1 MIGVKEMKMFYLKT
15 RRFESGV
22 SGTGRVAQ
30 GFIFDIGK
38 VAVTWLSEHP
48 SVTVYDNI
56 GEVTA
61 IHGHGGKTE
70 VVMEPDYKRAYG
82 ELRSF
87 IDNFSLPETMK
98 EKLPLDSQTVKAY
111 KEGEKVKKL
120 IPPSPQTTVA
130 VSGGI
135 HT

>member
-1 MIGVKEMKMFYLKT
+1 MKMFYLK
-15 RRFESGV
+15 RAEDESGI

-30 GFIFDIGK
+30 GFVFDNGK

-48 SVTVYDNI
+48 SVTVYDNL

-82 ELRSF
+82 ELKTF
-87 IDNFSLPETMK
+87 IGNFSLEDNMR
-98 EKLPLDSQTVKAY
+98 EKMPLDSQVVKLL
-111 KEGEKVKKL
+111 KEKE
-120 IPPSPQTTVA
+120 
-130 VSGGI
+130 
-135 HT
+135 

>member
-1 MIGVKEMKMFYLKT
+1 MFYLK
-15 RRFESGV
+15 RAEDESGV

-30 GFIFDIGK
+30 GFIFDNGK

-70 VVMEPDYKRAYG
+70 VAMQPDYKRAYV
-82 ELRSF
+82 ELKTF
-87 IDNFSLPETMK
+87 IDNFKLKDIMK
-98 EKLPLDSQTVKAY
+98 EKLPLDSQVVKLL
-111 KEGEKVKKL
+111 KEKEKK
-120 IPPSPQTTVA
+120 
-130 VSGGI
+130 
-135 HT
+135 

>member
-1 MIGVKEMKMFYLKT
+1 MKIFYLK
-15 RRFESGV
+15 RSEDESGI

-30 GFIFDIGK
+30 GFIFDNGK

-48 SVTVYDNI
+48 SVTVYDSI

-82 ELRSF
+82 EMRAF
-87 IDNFSLPETMK
+87 VENFSL
-98 EKLPLDSQTVKAY
+98 EKSMHSSLPIDSQTSKLL
-111 KEGEKVKKL
+111 KEKE
-120 IPPSPQTTVA
+120 
-130 VSGGI
+130 
-135 HT
+135 

>member
-1 MIGVKEMKMFYLKT
+1 MKIFYLK
-15 RRFESGV
+15 RAEDESGV

-30 GFIFDIGK
+30 GFIFDNGK

-70 VVMEPDYKRAYG
+70 VAMQPDYKRAYG
-82 ELRSF
+82 ELKTF
-87 IDNFSLPETMK
+87 IDDFKLKDIMK
-98 EKLPLDSQTVKAY
+98 EKLPLDSQVVKLL
-111 KEGEKVKKL
+111 KEKEKK
-120 IPPSPQTTVA
+120 
-130 VSGGI
+130 
-135 HT
+135 